1 MMLQTKFFWKD
12 HPKGQSRH
20 CHFDLKIYPSKEFH
34 EAYSKQEATLYA
46 IMVASIFLFT
56 AFIFFLYDLYIL
68 QGQRKLAAQA
78 ARAEAVV
85 QSLFPKEVGN
95 RLMEEAGHNRNKINN
110 TTSKARLRNFVLKKD
125 DQDIGKA
132 SPIADLFPEATIV
145 FADIVG
151 FTAWSS
157 TREPTQV
164 FTLLETLYSAFDRIA
179 K

>member
-1 MMLQTKFFWKD
+1 MMLQSQFFWKD
-12 HPKGQSRH
+12 HPTGQSRH
-20 CHFDLKIYPSKEFH
+20 CHFDLKIYPSKAFQES
-34 EAYSKQEATLYA
+34 YSKREAVLYSVL
-46 IMVASIFLFT
+46 VASIFLFT

-68 QGQRKLAAQA
+68 RGQQKLVVQA

-95 RLMEEAGHNRNKINN
+95 RLMEEAEQNRKETN

-125 DQDIGKA
+125 EEDVSKA
-132 SPIADLFPEATIV
+132 KPIADLFPEASIV

-164 FTLLETLYSAFDRIA
+164 FTLLETLYKAFDRVA